1 MENFSRKLIDWYR
14 ENGRDLPWR
23 RTKNPY
29 LIWISEIILQQTRVV
44 QGYDYY
50 QRFVARFP
58 DVFALAAADEDEV
71 MKYWQGLGYYSRAR
85 NLHAA
90 ARRMAEAGGFPV
102 TYTGVRALKG
112 VGEYTAA
119 AICSFAYGMPYA
131 VVDGNVYRVLSRWL
145 GIDTPIDSAEGK
157 KLFVRVAD
165 ELLDRE
171 RPGLYNQAIMDFGAL
186 QCTPVAPDCLFCP
199 LNDSCVARLK
209 GIAGSLPVKQH
220 KNKVT
225 NRYFNYI
232 YVRMGAYT
240 FIHKRSGNDI
250 WKNLYEPP
258 LIETDREWT
267 EEELYA
273 SPQFR
278 EMLAGGEEPIV
289 RLVRKGV
296 KHVLS
301 HRVIYANFYEVILPE
316 NSASFAKYQR
326 ISVEDLHK
334 FAVSRLVN
342 QFFFVILENFCYCL
356 IQKTLG
362 ELPDFEVMT
371 WQLCNLLRST
381 LNCLQGT
388 LILLQRYEFY
398 LYIKSTVLFIMSLR

>member
-1 MENFSRKLIDWYR
+1 MKKGTEQEEQGAPLAAGLHAWYAENHRV
-14 ENGRDLPWR
+14 LPWR
-23 RTKNPY
+23 GITDAYR
-29 LIWISEIILQQTRVV
+29 IWISEIILQQTRVA
-44 QGYDYY
+44 QGFEYY
-50 QRFVARFP
+50 NRFISRFP
-58 DVFALAAADEDEV
+58 DVRSLAAADDDEV
-71 MKYWQGLGYYSRAR
+71 MKLWQGLGYYSRAR
-85 NLHAA
+85 NLLTA
-90 ARRMAEAGGFPV
+90 ARQVVERFGGEFPT
-102 TYTGVRALKG
+102 TYEGIRSLQG
-112 VGEYTAA
+112 IGDYTAA
-119 AICSFAYGMPYA
+119 AVASFAYGLPHA

-250 WKNLYEPP
+250 WKNLYESP

-278 EMLAGGEEPIV
+278 GMLAGGEEPIV

-342 QFFFVILENFCYCL
+342 QFFSLILEPN
-356 IQKTLG
+356 
-362 ELPDFEVMT
+362 
-371 WQLCNLLRST
+371 N
-381 LNCLQGT
+381 
-388 LILLQRYEFY
+388 
-398 LYIKSTVLFIMSLR
+398 

>member
-1 MENFSRKLIDWYR
+1 MNEFTKTIVEWYKENKR
-14 ENGRDLPWR
+14 ELPWR
-23 RTKNPY
+23 ESADPY
-29 LIWISEIILQQTRVV
+29 LIWISEIILQQTRVA
-44 QGYDYY
+44 QGYDYFL
-50 QRFVARFP
+50 RFIKRFP
-58 DVFALAAADEDEV
+58 DVRTLAAAEEDEV

-90 ARRMAEAGGFPV
+90 AKSMNGVFPE
-102 TYTGVRALKG
+102 TYPEVLALKG

-131 VVDGNVYRVLSRWL
+131 VVDGNVYRVLSRYF
-145 GIDTPIDSAEGK
+145 GIDTPIDSTEGK
-157 KLFVRVAD
+157 KLFVRIAD
-165 ELLDRE
+165 ELLDCE
-171 RPGLYNQAIMDFGAL
+171 CPGLYNQAIMEIGAL

-199 LNDSCVARLK
+199 LSDSCVARLK
-209 GIAGSLPVKQH
+209 GIASSLPVKQH
-220 KNKVT
+220 KIKVT

-258 LIETDREWT
+258 LVETDREWT

-278 EMLAGGEEPIV
+278 GMLSGGEEPIV

-342 QFFFVILENFCYCL
+342 QFFSLILEPN
-356 IQKTLG
+356 
-362 ELPDFEVMT
+362 
-371 WQLCNLLRST
+371 N
-381 LNCLQGT
+381 
-388 LILLQRYEFY
+388 
-398 LYIKSTVLFIMSLR
+398 

>member
-50 QRFVARFP
+50 QRFVTRFP
-58 DVFALAAADEDEV
+58 DVFTLAAADEDEV

-199 LNDSCVARLK
+199 LNDSCVARRK

-232 YVRMGAYT
+232 YVRAGAYT
-240 FIHKRSGNDI
+240 FINKRTGNDI
-250 WKNLYEPP
+250 WKNLFELP
-258 LIETDREWT
+258 LIETPT
-267 EEELYA
+267 ALSEEEFLALPEFRAFFA
-273 SPQFR
+273 SWEVPVVRSVCR
-278 EMLAGGEEPIV
+278 E
-289 RLVRKGV
+289 V

-301 HRVIYANFYEVILPE
+301 HRVIYANLYEVTLSE
-316 NSASFAKYQR
+316 NLTSFGDFQK
-326 ISVEDLHK
+326 IKVEELEQY
-334 FAVSRLVN
+334 AISRLV
-342 QFFFVILENFCYCL
+342 Q
-356 IQKTLG
+356 T
-362 ELPDFEVMT
+362 
-371 WQLCNLLRST
+371 
-381 LNCLQGT
+381 
-388 LILLQRYEFY
+388 LLQALNGKY
-398 LYIKSTVLFIMSLR
+398 